1 MRKNLVAILSL
12 LLTVNLSAFDK
23 VYEDTL
29 DDFEDLIVKE
39 NGVKINN
46 FSFAEKD
53 AFLTSGLLK
62 IEVSFS
68 LQNKNDS
75 SKHFTAMIVGRNG
88 TNILWAISAE
98 PMMSTVKAN
107 QTETVKGS
115 AYVSPGTLKRTK
127 SIWLRIVGDI

>member
-1 MRKNLVAILSL
+1 MGKYLVAVLSL

-46 FSFAEKD
+46 FSFAEKK
-53 AFLTSGLLK
+53 AYLASGLVN

-68 LQNKNDS
+68 VQNKNDA
-75 SKHFTAMIVGRNG
+75 SKHFTVMIVGKNG

-98 PMMSTVKAN
+98 PMMTTVMAN

-115 AYVSPGTLKRTK
+115 AYVSPGILKKTK